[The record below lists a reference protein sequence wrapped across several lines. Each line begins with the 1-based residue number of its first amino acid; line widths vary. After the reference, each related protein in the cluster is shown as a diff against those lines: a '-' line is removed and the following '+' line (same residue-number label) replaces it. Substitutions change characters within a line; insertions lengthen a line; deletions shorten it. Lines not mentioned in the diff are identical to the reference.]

1 MLDRVLED
9 LQVLESVVAA
19 DVLGEGLR
27 ANVLHAAPRDAQ
39 FLQFCLFVGLERLRD
54 CCGCLG
60 SQSRVCY
67 TEHGQVRRRP
77 QELLELV
84 DSDRAEGIV
93 VHVKLLDRLRCQR
106 VYQHLDGCGQRGF
119 RPRHKHVAEVGV
131 PELLACL
138 FTDELGD
145 VLAGCG
151 VVRVPVAFNCVETI
165 RVDPLDVLANEL
177 LKLLPAVEKLL
188 LRTNL
193 ELLVI
198 QYFMVRV
205 TRA

>member
-1 MLDRVLED
+1 MR
-9 LQVLESVVAA
+9 
-19 DVLGEGLR
+19 
-27 ANVLHAAPRDAQ
+27 
-39 FLQFCLFVGLERLRD
+39 C
-54 CCGCLG
+54 
-60 SQSRVCY
+60 
-67 TEHGQVRRRP
+67 RP

-84 DSDRAEGIV
+84 NSDRAKGIV
-93 VHVKLLDRLRCQR
+93 VHVQLLDRLRCQR
-106 VYQHLDGCGQRGF
+106 VYQHLDRCRQRGL

-165 RVDPLDVLANEL
+165 RVDPLDVPTNEL
-177 LKLLPAVEKLL
+177 LKLLPAIEKLR

-193 ELLVI
+193 ELLVV